1 MNAFL
6 KIFLLFFQICKKHH
20 NGFSRKRD
28 ICQKYWWQQDDFR
41 AITWNVFTGYMTI
54 YLYHNSKCDLAKALK
69 CMEKLTKESEKS
81 NQAATLDEWFQVWN
95 GFWNKKIYG
104 VWFLFNFIFII
115 FRLDKICIFI
125 IVLWVKND
133 FQSV

>member
-1 MNAFL
+1 
-6 KIFLLFFQICKKHH
+6 
-20 NGFSRKRD
+20 
-28 ICQKYWWQQDDFR
+28 
-41 AITWNVFTGYMTI
+41 
-54 YLYHNSKCDLAKALK
+54 
-69 CMEKLTKESEKS
+69 MEKLTKESEKS
-81 NQAATLDEWFQVWN
+81 NKAATLDEWFQVWN